1 MRATF
6 GAILK
11 SYRKKHNLTQTDLAH
26 AVGIHPT
33 YIGKLET
40 STTMRG
46 PSDGIMLVYRL
57 AQVLEADAGELLEV
71 LGKVTPDHVAAENER
86 LRRRVSELEQ
96 KVRELGGVL

>member
-46 PSDGIMLVYRL
+46 PSVELVYRL

-71 LGKVTPDHVAAENER
+71 PRRICWRSSVSTCRTAGAATGR
-86 LRRRVSELEQ
+86 T
-96 KVRELGGVL
+96 

>member
-46 PSDGIMLVYRL
+46 PSVELVYRL